1 LRKFFFF
8 LISFFQLKNLG
19 FQLPT
24 VLPREEGVE
33 GDPVVE
39 VKKPG
44 VSRKRPSPKITALQ

>member
-1 LRKFFFF
+1 
-8 LISFFQLKNLG
+8 LKNLG

-44 VSRKRPSPKITALQ
+44 DSRKRLSPKITARL